1 MHGGIVMSPEFERGW
16 ILGYTQG
23 QYNMRRI
30 LLRKLANPEALKK
43 WLAEWP
49 RKRRKTVRP

>member
-1 MHGGIVMSPEFERGW
+1 MMSPDFERGW

-30 LLRKLANPEALKK
+30 LLRKLRNPRALKK
-43 WLAEWP
+43 WLDEWP
-49 RKRRKTVRP
+49 LKRRKMVRP